1 MDTCN
6 WTVYVTLPVAA
17 ITAFVHDF
25 GHSLVN
31 LDNSRTLMDSGGS
44 RAQSFKPEGGLSE
57 WASKVKDMHSQVD
70 PNEEADQKRL
80 EDEIAA
86 SRLARLRRSQI
97 SGSRTNSLDLCGS
110 LKRYCN
116 EWRFTFNSEAQ
127 GVLVRSSR
135 YNLRG

>member
-1 MDTCN
+1 
-6 WTVYVTLPVAA
+6 
-17 ITAFVHDF
+17 
-25 GHSLVN
+25 
-31 LDNSRTLMDSGGS
+31 MDSGGS

-57 WASKVKDMHSQVD
+57 WASKVKNMHSQVD

-97 SGSRTNSLDLCGS
+97 SGGRTNSLDLCGS
-110 LKRYCN
+110 LKRYYN
-116 EWRFTFNSEAQ
+116 ERRFTFNSEAQ
-127 GVLVRSSR
+127 GVLIRSSR